1 MLKTTG
7 YTAHQLQKLN
17 VWLFLRRPSRISSS
31 VEFFL
36 KLRTLR
42 LALPQLGLGAARLSH
57 ELFPLLRRQRA
68 TACAAGPAC
77 VSRCIRVVQA

>member
-7 YTAHQLQKLN
+7 YTAHQLQKLG
-17 VWLFLRRPSRISSS
+17 VWPFLRLGRSSSS

-36 KLRTLR
+36 KLLTLR

-68 TACAAGPAC
+68 AACAAGPAC
-77 VSRCIRVVQA
+77 WSRCIRVVQA